1 MLIGREKLPAR
12 GLSTGPFVAFRKI
25 DDPILLALSAVV
37 SKGADTGA
45 AASPDRPL
53 LSPVQILVFPNH
65 FSKLRRST

>member
-45 AASPDRPL
+45 AVSPDRPYCRRCKSL
-53 LSPVQILVFPNH
+53 FFQTIFPN
-65 FSKLRRST
+65 